1 MKWNRTAALAVI
13 AILASSY
20 AYSSIKG
27 MELSNQVEEEEQA
40 ACMVQGRK
48 DCALISKYHDD
59 CFTASYRAERRI
71 KTFHADEYNICMNS
85 KITQHQTDA
94 RR

>member
-1 MKWNRTAALAVI
+1 MKWNKSAALAVI

-20 AYSSIKG
+20 AYSGIKG
-27 MELSNQVEEEEQA
+27 MELSTQVEEEEQT
-40 ACMVQGRK
+40 ACKQQGRR

-85 KITQHQTDA
+85 KITQHRSES